1 MTTSPQSAHL
11 AATHSDAQQVT
22 FIHTSDFQLGM
33 TRWFF
38 DVKAQARFDD
48 SRLRAIARL
57 GDLAKETG
65 AEFIVVAGDVFEA
78 NALEPQTMDRALDAI
93 DALPVPVYLLPGNH
107 DPLIPGAALERAG
120 QRENITVLADST
132 PVEVRP
138 GVEVI
143 GAPLLARTATE
154 DLAAKAIAG
163 LGPTD
168 KIRILV
174 AHGQCE
180 DRSGDRSPDT
190 IDLPG
195 LEAALDAGVIDYV
208 AMGDTHSAGQIG
220 TSGRVWFSGAP
231 EVTDFHDRREGIEG
245 GEVNSGK
252 ALVVSVDKPS
262 ANSAEVTVDER
273 EVGEWTFDALH
284 FEVADSTDVKDLL
297 DQLEA
302 YPEKPRTVVKYSIVG
317 TLGLEATRELEE
329 GLAAKENVFGA
340 LYERKRLM
348 DLHLEPSE
356 EELANLPLTGYASDA
371 MSDLLAMS
379 AGSVGPDHTEAAR
392 DAVNLLFRLSK
403 ESK

>member
-78 NALEPQTMDRALDAI
+78 NALEPQTMDRALEAI

-120 QRENITVLADST
+120 QRENITVLVDST

-163 LGPTD
+163 LEPTD

-180 DRSGDRSPDT
+180 DRSGERSPDT

-195 LEAALDAGVIDYV
+195 LEAALGAGVIDYV

-252 ALVVSVDKPS
+252 ALVVSLDKPS
-262 ANSAEVTVDER
+262 ADSAEVTVDEC

-284 FEVADSTDVKDLL
+284 FEVADSADVKDLL

-302 YPEKPRTVVKYSIVG
+302 YPEKSRTVVKYSIVG

-379 AGSVGPDHTEAAR
+379 TGSAGPDHTEAAR

>member
-120 QRENITVLADST
+120 QRENITVLADSA

-163 LGPTD
+163 LEPTD

-262 ANSAEVTVDER
+262 ADSAEVTVDEC

-284 FEVADSTDVKDLL
+284 FEVADSADVKDLL

-379 AGSVGPDHTEAAR
+379 AGSAGPDHAEAAR

>member
-78 NALEPQTMDRALDAI
+78 NALEPQTMDRALDTI

-120 QRENITVLADST
+120 QRENITVLADSA

-163 LGPTD
+163 LEPTD

-231 EVTDFHDRREGIEG
+231 EVTDFHDRREDVEG

-262 ANSAEVTVDER
+262 ADSADVTVDEC

-284 FEVADSTDVKDLL
+284 FEVADSADVKDLL
-297 DQLEA
+297 DLLEA
-302 YPEKPRTVVKYSIVG
+302 YSEKSRTVVKYSIVG

-356 EELANLPLTGYASDA
+356 EELANLPLNGYASDA

-379 AGSVGPDHTEAAR
+379 AGSAGPDHTEAAR

>member
-57 GDLAKETG
+57 GDRAKETG

-78 NALEPQTMDRALDAI
+78 NALEPQTMDRALEAI
-93 DALPVPVYLLPGNH
+93 NALPVPVYLLPGNH

-163 LGPTD
+163 LEPTD

-231 EVTDFHDRREGIEG
+231 EVTDFHDRREDVEG

-262 ANSAEVTVDER
+262 ADSADVTVDEC

-284 FEVADSTDVKDLL
+284 FEVADSADVKDLL
-297 DQLEA
+297 DLLEA
-302 YPEKPRTVVKYSIVG
+302 YSEKSRTVVKYSIVG

-356 EELANLPLTGYASDA
+356 EELANLPLNGYASDA

-379 AGSVGPDHTEAAR
+379 AGSAGPDHTEAAR